1 MAIGPFTITYDRK
14 KVVDFTEIYTEDPRI
29 ILIPIPMEDSRLLA
43 FTKPFQSLVW
53 LGICLM
59 MILVPLI
66 LLFISEI
73 IDRNRKR
80 PDQQLQRRPSNF
92 TKIVEKFQSVFA
104 VSVSQRE

>member
-1 MAIGPFTITYDRK
+1 MGIGPFTVTYDRK
-14 KVVDFTEIYTEDPRI
+14 KVVDFTEIYTEDPRT

-66 LLFISEI
+66 LLFF
-73 IDRNRKR
+73 DRNRKR
-80 PDQQLQRRPSNF
+80 RDQQLHQQRLSSNF

-104 VSVSQRE
+104 VLVSQRE

>member
-1 MAIGPFTITYDRK
+1 MGIGPFSINYDRR

-59 MILVPLI
+59 MTLVPLI
-66 LLFISEI
+66 LFG
-73 IDRNRKR
+73 IDRDRKHH
-80 PDQQLQRRPSNF
+80 DQQLQHRPSIF
-92 TKIVEKFQSVFA
+92 TKIVEQFQSVFA
-104 VSVSQRE
+104 VLVSQRLLLHL